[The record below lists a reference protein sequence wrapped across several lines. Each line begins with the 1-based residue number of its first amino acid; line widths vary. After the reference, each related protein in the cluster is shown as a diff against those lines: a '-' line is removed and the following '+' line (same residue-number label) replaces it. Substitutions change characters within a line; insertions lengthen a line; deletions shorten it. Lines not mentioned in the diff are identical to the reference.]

1 MRAAFLIA
9 LAILLA
15 MMLKNWMNQRSSYT
29 AGADWAVY
37 GTMGCGW
44 TRKQLEDMD
53 SKGIKYNF
61 IDCDKQDCPGMDA
74 FPTVK
79 SLKDGKVTVGFTSL

>member
-1 MRAAFLIA
+1 MRAALLVVLVILIA
-9 LAILLA
+9 MLL
-15 MMLKNWMNQRSSYT
+15 LNQKSVHST
-29 AGADWAVY
+29 GAGAEWAVY

-61 IDCDKQDCPGMDA
+61 IDCDKEECPGMTA
-74 FPTVK
+74 FPTLK
-79 SLKDGKVTVGFTSL
+79 SLKNGNMSVGFKSF

>member
-1 MRAAFLIA
+1 MRVVIILSVLALLLILFLLNRKPA
-9 LAILLA
+9 
-15 MMLKNWMNQRSSYT
+15 SSGEPT
-29 AGADWAVY
+29 EWAVY

-61 IDCDKQDCPGMDA
+61 IDCDKEECAGMEA

-79 SLKDGKVTVGFTSL
+79 SLKTGKVNVGFISL